1 MKKRTTLFISLF
13 FLIPVLHAQS
23 RIEGGTQPLSLIPSP
38 QNAVLKPGTFKITS
52 QTRIVLGEGT
62 SQEDVFAVEQ
72 LNAHLRTI
80 RNAELKVVRE
90 EGLRGTPANIIVLG
104 SPKSSMA
111 NAWLKA
117 NTETLL
123 PEMKQEGYIL
133 GVDAQRVMIVGAS
146 ARGRYYGVMSL
157 LQLIGRDKR
166 SVVVPFLTIRD
177 WPQYA
182 MRGITDDL
190 SRGQVSTMDNFKKI
204 IRFLAA
210 HKLNTYMP
218 YLEDLFVFQNHPKFG
233 RGRGALTATEA
244 KELDTFAKKHHVEI
258 IPIFQTLGHWE
269 NALIQPEYAPYAEFP
284 GAHTLNVSDERVYAM
299 LDEMIGELSA
309 VFSSPYLHVA
319 ADESWDVGLGANRE
333 RVARSDLATVH
344 AEHYKWVFEILKKYK
359 KKPMMY
365 GDIILNNPTILE
377 KIPKEV
383 IIVDWRYGASDR
395 YSGPAILKQAGFPYL
410 VSPAV
415 WSFTGPFPQ
424 YLNTMV
430 NVQNFSREGFNNGSL
445 GLMTSNWNDHGG
457 EALRELNYYGY
468 AWTAECAWRPLASE
482 GETFDDR
489 FFIHYFGNKEAGR
502 TARTIYTLL
511 SNPLNQMHWFELW
524 RHPML
529 PLRMSSTNYWMR
541 VQSIESSMPLVH
553 SLIGELRRQAT
564 LNVDQIPTLQFITD
578 LNRWYATKVR
588 VGEQIKRAVRDTV
601 QLLTDSTRGTLKK
614 LAHSVLADLK
624 LRRNEFRAL
633 WLATNREA
641 NLQWLML
648 RYDRQAEYWQE
659 TIDELERTGS
669 VTEPLIESQWI
680 YHPDANPGRRDSIAT
695 QVPNASFRKTFAVGS
710 LPESAKLQ
718 LIGDTYAKVW
728 VNGAE
733 VGEVSAR
740 RSLSLIVEHERIKTW
755 NILPLLKQGTNV
767 VAVEGANY
775 NRFSSA
781 GFNLYLELRNGTI
794 TGKVLTDSTWTVSQH
809 PGAGWRSVEFDDH
822 GWRGAAAKPY
832 PFPVIRPNFDTG
844 RVSWIEQ

>member
-1 MKKRTTLFISLF
+1 MKKQTALLASLF
-13 FLIPVLHAQS
+13 FMVPGLHAQNQ
-23 RIEGGTQPLSLIPSP
+23 IGGGAHQLRVIPLP
-38 QNAVLKPGTFKITS
+38 QHVVSKAGSFKITS

-62 SQEDVFAVEQ
+62 SREDLFAVEQ
-72 LNAHLRTI
+72 LNAHLKTI

-90 EGLRGTPANIIVLG
+90 DGLRGTPANVILLG
-104 SPKSSMA
+104 SPKSRIA
-111 NAWLKA
+111 NAWLKSGG
-117 NTETLL
+117 ETLL
-123 PEMKQEGYIL
+123 PEMKQEGYLL
-133 GVDAQRVMIVGAS
+133 GVDARGITIIGAS

-157 LQLIGRDKR
+157 LQLIEREKR
-166 SVVVPFLTIRD
+166 SVIVPFLTIRD
-177 WPQYA
+177 WPQYG

-190 SRGQVSTMDNFKKI
+190 SRGQVSTLDNFKKI
-204 IRFLAA
+204 IWFLAA

-233 RGRGALTATEA
+233 RGRGALTAAEV
-244 KELDTFAKKHHVEI
+244 KELDAFAKRHHVEI

-284 GAHTLNVSDERVYAM
+284 GAHTLNVSDEQVYAM

-309 VFSSPYLHVA
+309 VFSSPYFHIA
-319 ADESWDVGLGANRE
+319 ADESWDVGLGANRD

-344 AEHYKWVFEILKKYK
+344 AEHYKRVFEILKKYK

-377 KIPKEV
+377 KIPKDV
-383 IIVDWRYGASDR
+383 VIVDWRYGASDR
-395 YSGPAILKQAGFPYL
+395 YSGPAILNQAGFPYV

-468 AWTAECAWRPLASE
+468 AWTAECAWRPLGSD
-482 GETFDDR
+482 GGTFDDR
-489 FFIHYFGNKEAGR
+489 YFTNSFGNEEAGR

-529 PLRMSSTNYWMR
+529 PLRTSSTNYWMR
-541 VQSIESSMPLVH
+541 VQSIESSMPLVR
-553 SLIGELRRQAT
+553 SLIGELRRQASSGT
-564 LNVDQIPTLQFITD
+564 DQIPYLQFVAD
-578 LNRWYATKVR
+578 LNLWYAAKVR
-588 VGEQIKRAVRDTV
+588 VGEQIKRTVRDTIHAA
-601 QLLTDSTRGTLKK
+601 TDSARGALKE
-614 LAHSVLADLK
+614 LARSVIADLK
-624 LRRNEFRAL
+624 LRRNEFRTL
-633 WLATNREA
+633 WLATNDEA
-641 NLQWLML
+641 NLQWLMM
-648 RYDRQAEYWQE
+648 RYDRQADYWQE
-659 TIDELERTGS
+659 TIGELEMTGS
-669 VTEPLIESQWI
+669 ITEPLIESLWL
-680 YHPDANPGRRDSIAT
+680 YHPDANPGRRDSTAIQIPKAF
-695 QVPNASFRKTFAVGS
+695 FRKTFNLDV

-718 LIGDTYAKVW
+718 LIGDTHARIW

-740 RSLSLIVEHERIKTW
+740 RSLSLIVEHERIKQW
-755 NILPLLKQGTNV
+755 NIMPLLKQGTNV
-767 VAVEGANY
+767 IAVEGGNY
-775 NRFSSA
+775 NRFGSA
-781 GFNLYLELRNGTI
+781 GFNAYLEVRNGSV
-794 TGKVLTDSTWTVSQH
+794 TGKIVSDSTWTVSEN
-809 PGAGWRSVEFDDH
+809 PDAGWQSVEFSDRA
-822 GWRGAAAKPY
+822 WRGAAAKSY
-832 PFPVIRPNFDTG
+832 PFPIVRPNFETG
-844 RVSWIEQ
+844 RLSWIEQ